1 MLSFLAREQTPGL
14 LLPIPL
20 LSAAASAASLLHV
33 APAGGFLP
41 SEPVA
46 QATLASLALLHLA
59 SAPVAYKLAQLKG
72 LAEPGHYIGVALLQG
87 PLLLPNLSLMPDEEE
102 RRVMAVEA
110 LPPLSTPLSSLELRE
125 DGIAPDCLVLTFSI
139 RAAAGKQYKMR
150 TILEEFSKSAAA
162 SPGTLSS
169 VANQDPED
177 NQNFMLLQRFR
188 SSDAMRK
195 FQNELEFKLFTAQME
210 PLLEEPMGLYACN
223 ERNGVMGMPV
233 HPMGPGGEGGRED
246 AIYSSPTNIQGSGT
260 GM

>member
-1 MLSFLAREQTPGL
+1 
-14 LLPIPL
+14 
-20 LSAAASAASLLHV
+20 
-33 APAGGFLP
+33 
-41 SEPVA
+41 
-46 QATLASLALLHLA
+46 
-59 SAPVAYKLAQLKG
+59 
-72 LAEPGHYIGVALLQG
+72 
-87 PLLLPNLSLMPDEEE
+87 
-102 RRVMAVEA
+102 
-110 LPPLSTPLSSLELRE
+110 
-125 DGIAPDCLVLTFSI
+125 
-139 RAAAGKQYKMR
+139 MR

-195 FQNELEFKLFTAQME
+195 FQCVRPDPTGATPAPSANSLLSLALAHRNELEFKLFTAQME

-246 AIYSSPTNIQGSGT
+246 AIDSSPTNIQGSGT